1 IMYNV
6 HKKDGTEYL
15 MATVYNANDFDEGCS
30 LLLNLNSIDDVY
42 AVINSIEFTDKTAAA
57 AETIL

>member
-1 IMYNV
+1 
-6 HKKDGTEYL
+6 